1 MILASLSL
9 AFACAES
16 DETLFDRT
24 EDQFSEPL
32 EIVVQERDPSLPAEP
47 ARIGEI
53 FPSVVQGNDFIQ
65 PDDFIGRGYKIGNTI
80 LGDPENVSIPVF
92 QRLQLKAAY
101 PAYFV
106 HQSLLKTEI
115 DYFAY
120 TTDQEY
126 EAKSNLTKTVSS
138 GFKLNL
144 GLFSIGR
151 KKTMEESFSKYD
163 YQRSQDAYGELNIE
177 FRRALYGLETSSLV
191 NKRIAGEYLNPVFV
205 ELLYGLTIDELLA
218 KYGTFV
224 MTGYYIGGRASALY
238 HGYEYS
244 SREATE
250 RTRGLESE
258 IGASFSLTGSGANG
272 NLSFGNKNSC
282 SADLKT
288 RFQSV
293 YMTLKTIGGKPSFVV
308 SLSAQNIRDVGLDL
322 SVWLAS
328 LADTNYQ
335 TLIGMQDGGLQPL
348 SDFILEENFRQR
360 IQKTHLGTVKTDKLQ
375 IPSIQVVQAKE
386 MVALG
391 AMQAAYSVL
400 NTRHHDRLL
409 LDGKN
414 TRKVSTT
421 SSGGSDFHIPGI
433 IGIEL
438 ASLPSIESGR
448 RSKYFGL
455 RIAVNS
461 EIKNVMSLRL
471 ISPSLFDCDFV
482 LHNWDESKMVKF
494 VNSKTHMVYLLNQTE
509 KYALAFPD
517 DGYIVD
523 VYGIRTW
530 VENMPSVIL
539 SMTALE
545 NDYTIYGL

>member
-9 AFACAES
+9 AFACTES

-24 EDQFSEPL
+24 EDHLSEPV

-47 ARIGEI
+47 TRIGEI
-53 FPSVVQGNDFIQ
+53 SPSAVQGSEFIQ

-92 QRLQLKAAY
+92 QRLQLNAAH

-106 HQSLLKTEI
+106 NKSLLKTEPNF
-115 DYFAY
+115 FAY

-151 KKTMEESFSKYD
+151 KKTMEKSFSTYD

-191 NKRIAGEYLNPVFV
+191 NKRIAGEYLNPDFV
-205 ELLYGLTIDELLA
+205 ELLYGLTIDELMA
-218 KYGTFV
+218 QYGTFV
-224 MTGYYIGGRASALY
+224 ITGYYIGGKASALY
-238 HGYEYS
+238 LGYEYS

-250 RTRGLESE
+250 RTSGLESE
-258 IGASFSLTGSGANG
+258 IGASFSWTGSDANG

-282 SADLKT
+282 STDLKT

-360 IQKTHLGTVKTDKLQ
+360 IQKTHLGTVKTDQLQ

-386 MVALG
+386 NVALG

-421 SSGGSDFHIPGI
+421 SSGGGDFQIPG

-438 ASLPSIESGR
+438 ASLPSIETGR

-455 RIAVNS
+455 RITVNS
-461 EIKNVMSLRL
+461 EIKNVASLRF
-471 ISPSLFDCDFV
+471 ITPSLFDCDFV
-482 LHNWDESKMVKF
+482 LPNWDESKMVKF

-530 VENMPSVIL
+530 VENMPSVVL

>member
-9 AFACAES
+9 AFACTES

-24 EDQFSEPL
+24 EDHLSEPV

-47 ARIGEI
+47 TRIGEI
-53 FPSVVQGNDFIQ
+53 SPSAVQGSEFIQ

-92 QRLQLKAAY
+92 QRLQLNAAH

-106 HQSLLKTEI
+106 NKSLLKTEPNF
-115 DYFAY
+115 FAY

-151 KKTMEESFSKYD
+151 KKTMEKSFSTYD

-191 NKRIAGEYLNPVFV
+191 NKRIAGEYLNPDFV
-205 ELLYGLTIDELLA
+205 ELLYGLTIDELMA
-218 KYGTFV
+218 QYGTFV
-224 MTGYYIGGRASALY
+224 ITGYYIGGKASALY
-238 HGYEYS
+238 LGYEYS

-250 RTRGLESE
+250 RTSGLESE
-258 IGASFSLTGSGANG
+258 IGASFSWTGSDANG

-282 SADLKT
+282 STDLKT

-360 IQKTHLGTVKTDKLQ
+360 IQKTHLGTVKTDQLQ

-386 MVALG
+386 NVALG
-391 AMQAAYSVL
+391 ARSEEPRL
-400 NTRHHDRLL
+400 NSSHRL
-409 LDGKN
+409 
-414 TRKVSTT
+414 
-421 SSGGSDFHIPGI
+421 
-433 IGIEL
+433 
-438 ASLPSIESGR
+438 ESR
-448 RSKYFGL
+448 
-455 RIAVNS
+455 
-461 EIKNVMSLRL
+461 
-471 ISPSLFDCDFV
+471 
-482 LHNWDESKMVKF
+482 
-494 VNSKTHMVYLLNQTE
+494 
-509 KYALAFPD
+509 
-517 DGYIVD
+517 
-523 VYGIRTW
+523 
-530 VENMPSVIL
+530 MPS
-539 SMTALE
+539 SA
-545 NDYTIYGL
+545 